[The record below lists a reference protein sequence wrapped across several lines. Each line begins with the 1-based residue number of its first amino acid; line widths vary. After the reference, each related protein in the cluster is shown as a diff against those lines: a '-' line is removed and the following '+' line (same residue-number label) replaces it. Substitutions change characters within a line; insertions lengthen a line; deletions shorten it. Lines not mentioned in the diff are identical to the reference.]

1 MERQIEPCSFP
12 LTRQKRVVYSNKL
25 ITSSNI
31 LGFSSCKFI
40 YVDYPFK
47 TIIINKCGLVA
58 QLCLTLYDPMDY
70 SVHGIFQARIL
81 EGLSF
86 SSPGNLLDPGI
97 KPGSPA
103 LQAHSL
109 PLNHLGIYYQ
119 HSCMNM
125 SKVFRCN
132 LFCCSWLL
140 KTCYRQVL
148 VNIYHLLIYNYT
160 CDIKISL

>member
-40 YVDYPFK
+40 YVYYPFK
-47 TIIINKCGLVA
+47 TIIINKCGLVD
-58 QLCLTLYDPMDY
+58 QLCPTLYDPMDY
-70 SVHGIFQARIL
+70 FVHGIFQARIL
-81 EGLSF
+81 EGFSF

-119 HSCMNM
+119 HSCCMNM
-125 SKVFRCN
+125 SKVFCCN
-132 LFCCSWLL
+132 LFLLWLIIENL
-140 KTCYRQVL
+140 LQAGTCKYL
-148 VNIYHLLIYNYT
+148 SFAYT
-160 CDIKISL
+160 